1 MDHPARASQLR
12 ELLAALRALDPDD
25 PDFRSKF
32 ASLKQRVEALDE
44 EYPEQPSSKPTGKT
58 RH

>member
-25 PDFRSKF
+25 PDLRSKF
-32 ASLKQRVEALDE
+32 ASLKQRVEALNE
-44 EYPEQPSSKPTGKT
+44 QYLQQPSSKPAGTT